1 MIEHVNTKQEEYKPE
16 KDLDRQKKEVN
27 NKYIKKYNI
36 INVKLIV
43 RGNKRN
49 FKR

>member
-27 NKYIKKYNI
+27 KINIDRNTIYINTS
-36 INVKLIV
+36 
-43 RGNKRN
+43 
-49 FKR
+49 